1 VPEGEPI
8 VRRTGRDVTLITL
21 GATLYRALDAA
32 KELEEKYGVSAEVI
46 DLRFINPLNYEPLV
60 ASVKKTG
67 KVVLASDAVERGSFM
82 HTVATNLGQ
91 LAFDYLD
98 GPPVVVG
105 SRNWITPPA
114 ELEETFFPQKEWIID
129 ALHERILPLP
139 GHVPATRQ
147 ATSELIRRNRL
158 GV

>member
-1 VPEGEPI
+1 
-8 VRRTGRDVTLITL
+8 
-21 GATLYRALDAA
+21 
-32 KELEEKYGVSAEVI
+32 
-46 DLRFINPLNYEPLV
+46 
-60 ASVKKTG
+60 
-67 KVVLASDAVERGSFM
+67 VVLASDAVERGSFM
-82 HTVATNLGQ
+82 HTVASNLGQ

-129 ALHERILPLP
+129 VLHERILPLP
-139 GHVPATRQ
+139 GHVPSTRQ
-147 ATSELIRRNRL
+147 ATSEIIRRNRL